1 MDCAVVVS
9 VFFSVLMYKRHENRE
24 AATDTSHQ
32 NASSH
37 VTTPALPAAVQTRQT
52 AVRRGYMNSP
62 ALHSNRGSYRY
73 TRFVT
78 IGPLA
83 RVKL

>member
-1 MDCAVVVS
+1 MDGAVVVS

-37 VTTPALPAAVQTRQT
+37 VTRPALLAVQTRRM
-52 AVRRGYMNSP
+52 ARRRG
-62 ALHSNRGSYRY
+62 
-73 TRFVT
+73 
-78 IGPLA
+78 
-83 RVKL
+83 